1 MAHISNGDLEDAP
14 SLGQGREEA
23 SVSARIHSRTAA
35 LSYLSGPNSDLT
47 RRCSQAHSSSG
58 APCLWRDGGRLA
70 GKAPRETE
78 HAGSIEVW
86 GFAARQHGNP
96 SPVFAHQEKPGSHTS
111 PRVSSP
117 LSEDAVSG
125 TCFSWLF
132 GANLI
137 KEPYGISKCLAHS
150 RHCRNVS

>member
-23 SVSARIHSRTAA
+23 SVRARIHSRTAA

-47 RRCSQAHSSSG
+47 RRCSQARSSSG
-58 APCLWRDGGRLA
+58 APCLWRDRGRLA
-70 GKAPRETE
+70 GKAPWEIE

-96 SPVFAHQEKPGSHTS
+96 SPVFAHQEKLEATRALECCLLCHKMGLVVPAFQGC
-111 PRVSSP
+111 
-117 LSEDAVSG
+117 SE
-125 TCFSWLF
+125 
-132 GANLI
+132 LI
-137 KEPYGISKCLAHS
+137 
-150 RHCRNVS
+150 